1 MNKIE
6 LLNSITNLISIQE
19 STKHVPKN
27 ITLSQLRREITSI
40 DRAVIDRYIT
50 ELSEE
55 KKIKIGRTLNDIY
68 ITI

>member
-6 LLNSITNLISIQE
+6 LLNSITKLISIQE

-40 DRAVIDRYIT
+40 DRGEIDRLIK

-55 KKIKIGRTLNDIY
+55 IKIKTGRTLNDIY
-68 ITI
+68 ITL

>member
-6 LLNSITNLISIQE
+6 VLHFITNLISIQE

-27 ITLSQLRREITSI
+27 ITLSQLRREIISC
-40 DRAVIDRYIT
+40 DRVEIERFVA
-50 ELSEE
+50 ELAAEN
-55 KKIKIGRTLNDIY
+55 KIKTGRTLNDIY

>member
-6 LLNSITNLISIQE
+6 VLHYITNLISIQE
-19 STKHVPKN
+19 STVPKN

-40 DRAVIDRYIT
+40 GRVEIDRLIK

-55 KKIKIGRTLNDIY
+55 KKIKTGRTLNDIY
-68 ITI
+68 ITL

>member
-6 LLNSITNLISIQE
+6 VLHYITNLISIQDKNK
-19 STKHVPKN
+19 TVPKN

-40 DRAVIDRYIT
+40 GRVVLERYIK

-55 KKIKIGRTLNDIY
+55 KKIKTGRTLNDIY
-68 ITI
+68 ITL